1 MIRALLDWADDRTGY
16 RRSVQ
21 ETLYERIPGGAR
33 WRYVFGSML
42 VFAFIT
48 QMITGMILWMC
59 YSPGSQNAYESV
71 YWIQNE
77 LTLGWLLRGIHHFMA
92 QAMIVL
98 LPLHLIQV
106 IIDKAYRAPRE
117 FNFWIGLILMLIVLA
132 LSLTGYLLPWD
143 QKGYWATKV
152 ATNLMTLAPVGGEQ
166 LQKLVVGGND
176 YGHYTLTRFFA
187 LHAGVLPWL
196 LVGFLALHIAFFR
209 KHGITAVGADRR
221 PEEMFWPKQ
230 VFKDGVACLVLI
242 TVVLLL
248 TIRFDIVGLF
258 TGTLE
263 KEHLGA
269 HLAPPADATQEYN
282 AARPEWYFLFLFQLL
297 KKFESEFF
305 GAIVLPTLVLAYM
318 FMMPI
323 VGRFKVG
330 HYLNVAVIFFL
341 VAGAGYLTVDALKE
355 DYYSTSHERVPEGL
369 EGDALAKHQD
379 MYSASE
385 SYLAALDD
393 GAREYHRVRELVEH
407 YGIPRDG
414 VNSLMKADSEIM
426 GPRLFRQHCASCHS
440 YLDDEGAGIAGPRPT
455 EDGGPN
461 GAPNL
466 YRVGGRK
473 WLTKFLSAGK
483 DGILSDDMFGRTEH
497 VTRDEDGDLDEYR
510 MAGWVNANLIDL
522 SKDDKKSLVDLVAAL
537 SAQADLSY
545 QAKEDAK
552 SKKNGQLTRG
562 ATAITAG
569 LGCVDCHKFG
579 DIGDLGSAPDLTS
592 YMSADWLRLMIADPD
607 HERMYGSSGNDRMPA
622 FAKNEDKPETN
633 LLSDHDVDMLVR
645 WLRQDDKKLGQ
656 GKHGK

>member
-1 MIRALLDWADDRTGY
+1 MIKALLNWADDRTGY
-16 RRSVQ
+16 RTSLN
-21 ETLYERIPGGAR
+21 EALYERIPGGAR

-42 VFAFIT
+42 VFAFVT

-92 QAMIVL
+92 QAMVVL

-106 IIDKAYRAPRE
+106 VIDKAYRAPRE

-143 QKGYWATKV
+143 QKGFWATKV
-152 ATNLMTLAPVGGEQ
+152 ATNLMALAPGGEQ
-166 LQKLVVGGND
+166 LQKLVVGGEA

-196 LVGFLALHIAFFR
+196 LVGFLVLHIAFFR
-209 KHGITAVGADRR
+209 KHGITAIGADRR
-221 PEEMFWPKQ
+221 AAEMFWPKQ
-230 VFKDGVACLVLI
+230 VFKDGIACLVLI

-248 TIRFDIVGLF
+248 TIRFDVVGLF

-305 GAIVLPTLVLAYM
+305 GAIVLTALVMVYL
-318 FMMPI
+318 FLMPI
-323 VGRFKVG
+323 IGRVKIG
-330 HYLNVAVIFFL
+330 HYLNVAVIMFL

-355 DYYSTSHERVPEGL
+355 DYYSTSHEPNPEGL
-369 EGDALAKHQD
+369 KGDALAKHED
-379 MYSASE
+379 MFAASE
-385 SYLAALDD
+385 SYLSALDD
-393 GAREYHRVRELVEH
+393 GAREYHRVRELVEFH
-407 YGIPRDG
+407 GIPRDG
-414 VNSLMKADSEIM
+414 VNSLMRDDSEIM

-440 YLDDEGAGIAGPRPT
+440 YQGDGGASIVGPRPT
-455 EDGGPN
+455 EDGRPN

-466 YRVGGRK
+466 YKVGSRE
-473 WLTKFLSAGK
+473 WLTKFLTPGDK
-483 DGILSDDMFGRTEH
+483 GILSDDMFGRTEH
-497 VTRDEDGDLDEYR
+497 ASRDEDGDLDEYR
-510 MAGWVNANLIDL
+510 MVGWVHANLSDL
-522 SKDDKKSLVDLVAAL
+522 DKDGKKQVTDLIAAL
-537 SAQADLSY
+537 SAEAQLSY
-545 QAKEDAK
+545 QSKLDTK
-552 SKKNGQLTRG
+552 SAKNGQFTRG
-562 ATAITAG
+562 ATAITHV
-569 LGCVDCHKFG
+569 LGCMDCHKFG
-579 DIGDLGSAPDLTS
+579 DTGGLGTAPDLTG
-592 YMSADWLRLMIADPD
+592 YMSSEWLRLMIAAPE
-607 HERMYGSSGNDRMPA
+607 HERMYEATNDRMPA
-622 FAKNEDKPETN
+622 FAGNPDKPETN

-645 WLRQDDKKLGQ
+645 WLRQDDRKLKK
-656 GKHGK
+656 